1 MMALFKYIRPATE
14 WKFTPH
20 RLRVESSDSAVREQR
35 TGAGMRG
42 NGLLRFFGA
51 AALFCFATG
60 LVLVPQQAA
69 SQSPQEATSPK
80 SAADESVP
88 AFHAEAPQGEL
99 PATMNPDLFTEPVVQ
114 NAYAVAAKIKKAL
127 YQQPCYC
134 HCDRSQGH
142 KSLLDCFASK
152 HGSGCGTCIYEDFYT
167 YEQLGKGK
175 TAAQIRAAIIK
186 GEWKSTDATKY
197 QQPLPAN

>member
-1 MMALFKYIRPATE
+1 
-14 WKFTPH
+14 
-20 RLRVESSDSAVREQR
+20 
-35 TGAGMRG
+35 MRG
-42 NGLLRFFGA
+42 NGIGRYLGA
-51 AALFCFATG
+51 AALFG
-60 LVLVPQQAA
+60 LALGLLVAPQQAA
-69 SQSPQEATSPK
+69 SQSSQDTNALPTGP
-80 SAADESVP
+80 DEQVP
-88 AFHAEAPQGEL
+88 AFHKQAPQEEL
-99 PATMNPDLFTEPVVQ
+99 PATMNPELFTEPLVQ

-186 GEWKSTDATKY
+186 GEWKSLDANKY
-197 QQPLPAN
+197 KQPLPAN